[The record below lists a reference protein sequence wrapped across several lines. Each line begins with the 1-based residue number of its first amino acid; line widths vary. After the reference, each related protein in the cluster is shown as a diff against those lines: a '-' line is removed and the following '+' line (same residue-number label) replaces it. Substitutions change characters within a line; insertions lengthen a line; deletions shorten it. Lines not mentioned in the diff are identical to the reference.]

1 VWFLHQHSTRYPYLH
16 YQVVYPI
23 SMVIQR
29 TPYLQIYFKRCVTTL
44 VPTPM
49 NVQMKREASFSI
61 QTGQVVEAKRLQ
73 RLTMFKTPIFNILL
87 YAFGVIFTG
96 LGVNLLLYSTFGA
109 GSWDAVNEHMSL
121 ILNITLGTASLIT
134 NLSILLF
141 IIVMNKSLKY
151 LITLIPI
158 FMIAVSMDFWDLI
171 IFSRFTFTLPLHY
184 TLLFSL
190 GVLVLPFGLSC
201 IIATKFPSM
210 VYDEL
215 TFILMKLSNI
225 PNFLFVRWF
234 VEGFAIILAIVL
246 GFIEGIGFG
255 TIHIGSIFIA
265 FVIGPLIKFYLHQLK
280 KITSSK

>member
-1 VWFLHQHSTRYPYLH
+1 
-16 YQVVYPI
+16 
-23 SMVIQR
+23 M
-29 TPYLQIYFKRCVTTL
+29 
-44 VPTPM
+44 
-49 NVQMKREASFSI
+49 
-61 QTGQVVEAKRLQ
+61 EAKRLQ

-151 LITLIPI
+151 LISLIPI

-171 IFSRFTFTLPLHY
+171 IFSRFTLTLPLYY

-225 PNFLFVRWF
+225 PNFLLVRWF

-246 GFIEGIGFG
+246 GFIAGIGFG
-255 TIHIGSIFIA
+255 TIHIGSILIA
-265 FVIGPLIKFYLHQLK
+265 VVIGPLINFYLHQLK
-280 KITSSK
+280 KITTSA

>member
-1 VWFLHQHSTRYPYLH
+1 
-16 YQVVYPI
+16 
-23 SMVIQR
+23 M
-29 TPYLQIYFKRCVTTL
+29 
-44 VPTPM
+44 
-49 NVQMKREASFSI
+49 
-61 QTGQVVEAKRLQ
+61 EAKRLQ

-109 GSWDAVNEHMSL
+109 GAWDAVNEHMSL

-246 GFIEGIGFG
+246 GFIAGIGFG
-255 TIHIGSIFIA
+255 TIHIGSILIA
-265 FVIGPLIKFYLHQLK
+265 FVIGPLINFYLKQLK
-280 KITSSK
+280 KITSST